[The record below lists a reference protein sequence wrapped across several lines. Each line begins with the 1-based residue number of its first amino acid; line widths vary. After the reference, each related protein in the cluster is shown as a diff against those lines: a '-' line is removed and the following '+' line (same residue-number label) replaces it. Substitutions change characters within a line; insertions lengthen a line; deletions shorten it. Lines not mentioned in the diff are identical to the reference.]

1 MNSEEFR
8 EFGKA
13 AIDFIAD
20 YHDTVRQRQVL
31 PSVQPGYLA
40 SLVPGEMPE
49 EGEDWRHIM
58 RDMNTVIMPGVSA
71 RILVKSGA
79 RGNALGGRRLKSHQ
93 MFRLFFGSST
103 SSSMP
108 IVDRLCVDTPL
119 R

>member
-20 YHDTVRQRQVL
+20 YVDNIRERPVL
-31 PSVQPGYLA
+31 PSVEPGYLA

-58 RDMNTVIMPGVSA
+58 RDMNTVIMPGVSVGGLC
-71 RILVKSGA
+71 IFQWIKLLQNFGA
-79 RGNALGGRRLKSHQ
+79 IE
-93 MFRLFFGSST
+93 T
-103 SSSMP
+103 SW
-108 IVDRLCVDTPL
+108 
-119 R
+119 